1 MICLFIWKL
10 NNLILTS
17 CHFIPEIRKKYSLRI
32 NQHSHFRLS
41 YFWLSSPS
49 LWRWRRRPKSRR
61 QSSRRSPLVSET
73 REDIIRHTRTT
84 HIHCTHTTLCRT
96 HTLHTAITVI
106 LPIILTTTT
115 IILTTISSKRWNP
128 RWLGINTGTRRT
140 SHGNLITSWKP
151 HYFMKISWKK
161 FCFWI
166 TDSETLGYR
175 KCVCIWVLC
184 LFFFPMLIVIIKLHM
199 LHVKEMSFL

>member
-32 NQHSHFRLS
+32 NQRFRLS
-41 YFWLSSPS
+41 YFRLSSPS

-61 QSSRRSPLVSET
+61 QSSRRPPLVSET

-84 HIHCTHTTLCRT
+84 HIHCTDTTLCRT

-151 HYFMKISWKK
+151 HYFMKMEEVLLLNNWFRNSWLPQMRLRSLSISFSYAYCNNK
-161 FCFWI
+161 I
-166 TDSETLGYR
+166 TYATCERDEFSLAY
-175 KCVCIWVLC
+175 
-184 LFFFPMLIVIIKLHM
+184 
-199 LHVKEMSFL
+199 